1 MTSNSS
7 EYLIY
12 GLQFSG
18 YLYKG
23 ATKVTEVGTVRRIE
37 RTSKQPLK
45 VTVYL

>member
-7 EYLIY
+7 VHLIY

-23 ATKVTEVGTVRRIE
+23 ATKVSEVGTARRIE
-37 RTSKQPLK
+37 LTSK
-45 VTVYL
+45 